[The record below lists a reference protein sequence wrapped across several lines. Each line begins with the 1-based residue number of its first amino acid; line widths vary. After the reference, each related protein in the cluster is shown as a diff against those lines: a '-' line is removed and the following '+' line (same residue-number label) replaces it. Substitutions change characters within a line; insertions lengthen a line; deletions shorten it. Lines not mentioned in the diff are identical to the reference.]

1 MKKFLII
8 IALIAWIQMT
18 GEVRLVPGQ
27 DDIMHRGR
35 DEVLIGPNA
44 VVMPLGRIA
53 LVRKG
58 SDYCAVKFTAAW
70 TGKTEEDRYATYES
84 CYQGDGTGDFSNKNV
99 QLGKGT
105 LVLRRHV
112 GPGRGFPAGCTNF
125 NVKCGAIKLLWGGK
139 GSLHHYGSHQKDGD
153 YGIELAPTKW
163 TDISQVNVFDKR
175 LKWYRYDEKRKDTYI
190 PIDQLWENGEDKK

>member
-1 MKKFLII
+1 
-8 IALIAWIQMT
+8 
-18 GEVRLVPGQ
+18 
-27 DDIMHRGR
+27 
-35 DEVLIGPNA
+35 
-44 VVMPLGRIA
+44 MPLKRIV

-58 SDYCAVKFTAAW
+58 SDYCAVKFTEAW
-70 TGKTEEDRYATYES
+70 SGKTEDDQYAIYES

-99 QLGKGT
+99 QFRKEK

-125 NVKCGAIKLLWGGK
+125 NVKCGPIRLLWAGK
-139 GSLHHYGSHQKDGD
+139 SWVHWVHFGSKQVDGE

-163 TDISQVNVFDKR
+163 TDISEVDVFDPR

-190 PIDQLWENGEDKK
+190 PIDQLWENGEYKK